1 MDNQDIEP
9 HHGKHKESEPAGG
22 HGRVGDGD
30 RQAGV

>member
-9 HHGKHKESEPAGG
+9 HHGKHKEGG
-22 HGRVGDGD
+22 PTGRRGRVGDGD

>member
-22 HGRVGDGD
+22 HKRVGGGD